1 VDEDERLWET
11 EDQHARLAELTA
23 DAGEE
28 KVAPLKRDVRS
39 LGRLL
44 GEVLKEQAGV
54 AVFDAEET
62 LRDLTTRQ
70 RKAARG
76 GDASAEASLMA
87 EAEALVG
94 RVSLS
99 EAYHLTK
106 AFAIY
111 FELTNLA
118 ETNHRKR
125 RRRAAEVVNAE
136 PQEGTFRGTLRR
148 VRDAGA
154 GVEGALELLSRVEV
168 VPVFTAHPTQ
178 VARRTV
184 LFKRGRIA
192 AELEAL
198 DRLPLS
204 GRRAREAAALIVS
217 EITALW
223 QTDEIRRRPPTVRDE
238 VKMGLD
244 YYHACLI
251 SALPEVYEEMADAFR
266 ETYGCETDATELP
279 RVVRFGSWIGG
290 DRDGNPFVTPACT
303 RDALT
308 MARELILDFYIAAAE
323 ELHERLSAST
333 KQARTSSA
341 LKSALEEYERT
352 LPRARNA
359 KGRHAAEEVY
369 RRFLSFVL
377 RRLRATRGATGERS
391 EVERDGGE
399 RDGGESRD
407 CVKGES
413 YADAEEFAEDL
424 RLLRASL
431 AEGRGGRVARQLLD
445 PLLRQVETFGFHL
458 HTLDVRQ
465 HARVHARAVEELARG
480 ASIVDE
486 GVAVGRESAEG
497 EKKETLPE
505 APSSETA
512 AALEGLRAVAALK
525 REFPPES
532 IRSHVISGARGASDV
547 LRLIW
552 LAEGCGVSV
561 AADDSKRDPG
571 LMPVPLFES
580 IEDLRNCADVCR
592 ALWGSSEYAPYLDSW
607 GRRQEVMLGYS
618 DSNKDGGMLTSTW
631 EIFKAHR
638 ALHEVAKECGVRLQL
653 FHGRGGTVGRGGGP
667 THHSIVAQ
675 PAGAFQGSLKI
686 TEQGEVLEWKYAEPV
701 LAERNLELMVAASLE
716 ALARP
721 GGTVR
726 GEGWEEALEWMSR
739 AAFDFYRRHVAEN
752 PEVLPYFEEATPV
765 LEFDLAKIGS
775 RPARRSERRGLEDL
789 RAIPWVF
796 GWMQSRHVL
805 PAWFGVGHALERF
818 VVEYEGGERLLDEM
832 MKGLTLFS
840 NLVGD
845 VEIGMAKADFSIARR
860 YASLVGDEHL
870 RVRVFSMITE
880 EFERTRRAVLRVSG
894 QTQLLERN
902 PVLARSIELRNPYVD
917 PMSLVQIELLRRKR
931 AGDDS
936 EELDYALAATI
947 NGISAGLRN
956 TG

>member
-1 VDEDERLWET
+1 VEENERLWEA
-11 EDQHARLAELTA
+11 EDQRARLAELTA
-23 DAGEE
+23 RAGEE

-54 AVFDAEET
+54 GVFDAEET

-70 RKAARG
+70 RKAARD
-76 GDASAEASLMA
+76 GDASAQEALMV

-94 RVSLS
+94 RVSVA

-125 RRRAAEVVNAE
+125 RRRASEVNGGE

-148 VRDAGA
+148 VRDAGV
-154 GVEGALELLSRVEV
+154 GPEGALELLRSVEV

-192 AELEAL
+192 SELEAL
-198 DRLPLS
+198 DWLPLS
-204 GRRAREAAALIVS
+204 ERRARESAGRIAS

-251 SALPEVYEEMADAFR
+251 RALPGIYEEMADAFR
-266 ETYGCETDATELP
+266 ETYGRETDAVSLP
-279 RVVRFGSWIGG
+279 CVVRFGSWIGG
-290 DRDGNPFVTPACT
+290 DRDGNPYVTADCT

-308 MARELILDFYIAAAE
+308 MARELILDFYIAAAL
-323 ELHERLSAST
+323 ELHERVSAST
-333 KQARTSSA
+333 KQARSSGA
-341 LKSALEEYERT
+341 LVSALEDYERT
-352 LPRARNA
+352 LPRARDV
-359 KGRHAAEEVY
+359 KKTHADEEVY

-377 RRLRATRGATGERS
+377 RRLRATRG
-391 EVERDGGE
+391 E
-399 RDGGESRD
+399 RDGGESQSCD
-407 CVKGES
+407 EGEA
-413 YADAEEFAEDL
+413 YARAEEFAKDL

-431 AEGRGGRVARQLLD
+431 AEGGGVRLARQLLD

-465 HARVHARAVEELARG
+465 HARVHVRAVEELARG

-486 GVAVGRESAEG
+486 GVAVGNELSEG
-497 EKKETLPE
+497 DEKDALPA
-505 APSSETA
+505 APSTETA
-512 AALEGLRAVAALK
+512 AALEGLRAVASLK
-525 REFPPES
+525 REFPPEA

-547 LRLIW
+547 LRLVW

-561 AADDSKRDPG
+561 AADEARSDPG

-580 IEDLRNCADVCR
+580 IEDLRNCAGVCR

-607 GRRQEVMLGYS
+607 ERRQEVMLGYS

-638 ALHEVAKECGVRLQL
+638 ALHEVASECGIRLQL

-686 TEQGEVLEWKYAEPV
+686 TEQGEVMDWKYAEPV

-721 GGTVR
+721 GGTRR

-739 AAFDFYRRHVAEN
+739 AAFEFYRESVAEN
-752 PEVLPYFEEATPV
+752 PDVLPYFEEATPV

-805 PAWFGVGHALERF
+805 PAWFGVGHAVERF
-818 VVEYEGGERLLDEM
+818 IDEYEGGERLLAEM
-832 MKGLTLFS
+832 MEGFPVFS

-845 VEIGMAKADFSIARR
+845 VEIGIAKADLSIARR
-860 YASLVGDEHL
+860 YASLVGDESL
-870 RVRVFSMITE
+870 RERVFTLIAE

-902 PVLARSIELRNPYVD
+902 PVLAGSIELRNPYVD